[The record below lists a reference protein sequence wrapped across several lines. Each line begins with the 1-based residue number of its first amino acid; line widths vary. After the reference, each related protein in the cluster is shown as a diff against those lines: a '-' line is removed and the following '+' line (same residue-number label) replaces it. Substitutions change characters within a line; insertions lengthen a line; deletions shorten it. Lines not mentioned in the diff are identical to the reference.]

1 MCGIA
6 GILRFDDQ
14 HASEQDVHHLLDYV
28 RHRGPD
34 GEQIRVIGPC
44 AFGHTRL
51 SIIDLEGGLQP
62 MHAEAAEGA
71 GSLTVVFNGEIY
83 NHRELRQQLERFGHT
98 FGTDHSDTEVLL
110 YAYRQ
115 WGPQFTKRLRGMF
128 SFALWD
134 DGEKKL
140 LLARDR
146 IGQKPLFIRHTDKAI
161 CFASQIPPLLC
172 PVSGGVPSVNRAAL
186 LTYLRLGYTSY
197 DSLLTDIHELLPGHY
212 MIVDQKTGTQNTE
225 PFWQM
230 PAPSRHNSN
239 VNLVDDTME
248 LIREAIDYR
257 LEADVPLGA
266 FLSGGIDSSLVTW
279 FAHKQLMRR
288 GLGPLRTFSVR
299 MPVVEYDESDAARM
313 VAQHTGTQHTVL
325 DASPDQDVFND
336 LKFLISVYGEP
347 TADSSIL
354 PTYWLSKAT
363 RQHLRVAL
371 SGDGGD
377 ELFGGYDRYR
387 AMRMLQK
394 HRWWLKH
401 VPTEMLNSSNP
412 KSTVSRIKRLIDA
425 SQQSDAPSQYQSMM
439 HLFNEQQIRE
449 LGMDIGGDATQPY
462 VAMPQ
467 WPEDVEP
474 VHAAMR
480 WDLMHYLP
488 MEVLRKVDRASM
500 AVGLEVRCPLLD
512 SRVCELA
519 THLPPELLMPSG
531 QPKGLLRQIAAKV
544 LPKEIVRRRKQ
555 GFALPIGHW
564 FKTQLR
570 EPTHAM
576 FHSGTLDS
584 LGLNEKVARR
594 LLDEHLKQQADH
606 THRLFAL
613 LELTIWKQ
621 WVDNPT
627 PPPPARSL

>member
-6 GILRFDDQ
+6 GILRLDDQ
-14 HASEQDVHHLLDYV
+14 RSSDRDVHHMLDFV

-34 GEQIRVIGPC
+34 GEQIRVVGPC
-44 AFGHTRL
+44 ALGHTRL
-51 SIIDLEGGLQP
+51 SIIDLEGGIQP
-62 MHAEAAEGA
+62 MQAAA
-71 GSLTVVFNGEIY
+71 TGSCGTLTVVFNGEIY
-83 NHRELRQQLERFGHT
+83 NHRELRVQLEELDHKFK
-98 FGTDHSDTEVLL
+98 TDHSDTEVLL
-110 YAYRQ
+110 FAYRQ

-134 DGEKKL
+134 DGKKKL

-146 IGQKPLFIRHTDKAI
+146 IGQKPLFIRNTGKSI
-161 CFASQIPPLLC
+161 CFASQIPPLLT
-172 PVSGGVPSVNRAAL
+172 PEAGGVPNVNRSAL
-186 LTYLRLGYTSY
+186 LTFLRLGYTSY
-197 DSLLTDIHELLPGHY
+197 DSLLDDIHELMPGHY
-212 MIVDQKTGTQNTE
+212 MIVDQKSGKHETN
-225 PFWQM
+225 PFWR
-230 PAPSRHNSN
+230 PPEPSRHSSD
-239 VNLVDDTME
+239 VNLIDDTTS
-248 LIREAIDYR
+248 IITEAIHYR

-266 FLSGGIDSSLVTW
+266 FLSGGIDSSLVTYY
-279 FAHKQLMRR
+279 AHNELMRR
-288 GLGPLRTFSVR
+288 GQGPLKTFSVK
-299 MPVVEYDESDAARM
+299 MPVVEYDESDAARL
-313 VAQHTGTQHTVL
+313 VAQHVGTDHTEL
-325 DASPDQDVFND
+325 QASPDNDVFSD

-354 PTYWLSKAT
+354 PTYWLSKET
-363 RQHLRVAL
+363 RKHLRVAL

-387 AMRMLQK
+387 AMRLLQK

-401 VPTEMLNSSNP
+401 VPADMLNSSNP
-412 KSTVSRIKRLIDA
+412 KSTVTRVKRLIDA
-425 SQQSDAPSQYQSMM
+425 ARQDDAPTQYKSMM
-439 HLFNEQQIRE
+439 HLFNEEQIRE
-449 LGMDIGGDATQPY
+449 LGMENVDAAQPY

-467 WPEDVEP
+467 WPEGVDP

-519 THLPPELLMPSG
+519 THLPPDLVMPSG
-531 QPKGLLRQIAAKV
+531 QPKGLLRQIAARV
-544 LPKEIVRRRKQ
+544 LPKEIVKRRKQ
-555 GFALPIGHW
+555 GFALPIGQW

-570 EPTHAM
+570 EPAEAL
-576 FHSGTLDS
+576 FQSGTLGT
-584 LGLNEKVARR
+584 LGLDEKVAQR
-594 LLDEHLKQQADH
+594 LLTEHVNEQADN

-621 WVDNPT
+621 WVDHPT
-627 PPPPARSL
+627 PPPPAKTV